1 MHIDRDEIQEYPF
14 DGVFYTSVIDKSLPL
29 ESQVEREV
37 VLLETK
43 CDITEASHSRVG
55 EFIKAVYSVFVPFDK
70 EALNPIEVNR
80 GVMFRANMY
89 GLPIEGK
96 VEGVF
101 PSQLGG
107 FVAYVQANDV

>member
-1 MHIDRDEIQEYPF
+1 MHIDRNEITEYPF
-14 DGVFYTSVIDKSLPL
+14 DGTFYTSTIDRSKSP
-29 ESQVEREV
+29 EEQEETEV
-37 VLLETK
+37 TILQTK

-70 EALNPIEVNR
+70 KAENPIDVNR

-107 FVAYVQANDV
+107 FVAYVQVGDV